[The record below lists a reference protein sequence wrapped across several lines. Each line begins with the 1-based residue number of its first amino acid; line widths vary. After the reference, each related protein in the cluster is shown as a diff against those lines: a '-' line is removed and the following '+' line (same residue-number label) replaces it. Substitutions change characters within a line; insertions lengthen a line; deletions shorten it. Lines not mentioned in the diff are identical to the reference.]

1 MKNFFISLLIFFLW
15 AFLGMWWYYSC
26 PICIV
31 QNTTMY
37 EPDKKNI
44 TIDKTTE
51 KLTPKSNT
59 SSLIINDDLG
69 NIVFTFPD
77 KVSIYKDTTNVLIPE
92 TAIGLKD
99 SIFSYLNNNQN
110 KELELIGW
118 YKNGEFTNNIEN
130 QNFGLDRANNIKN
143 ILVKFG
149 VNPDKISTVGAKN
162 EFTYT
167 SGKYTGGLELLFK
180 DISESK
186 ALEINKGITSKTLYT
201 KFNSRVFIPDN
212 TLQTYTADLKNYL
225 QKHPSKSVQIIGH
238 TDSLGDENDNEI
250 IGRDRATNVMNYF
263 ISQGITTSKL
273 QALSKGEM
281 SPISENSTN
290 DGRSKN
296 RRIEIIV
303 N

>member
-1 MKNFFISLLIFFLW
+1 MKNFIISLFIFFLW

-26 PICIV
+26 SLCIV
-31 QNTTMY
+31 QNKAVS
-37 EPDKKNI
+37 EPDNKNI
-44 TIDKTTE
+44 AIDKITE
-51 KLTPKSNT
+51 IPKSNT
-59 SSLIINDDLG
+59 SSLIINDDSG
-69 NIVFTFPD
+69 DIVFTFPN
-77 KVSIYKDTTNVLIPE
+77 KISIYKDSTSVLIPE
-92 TAIGLKD
+92 TAIDLKD

-110 KELELIGW
+110 KELKLIGW
-118 YKNGEFTNNIEN
+118 YKDGEFTNNIEK
-130 QNFGLDRANNIKN
+130 QNFGLNRANNFKN

-149 VNPDKISTVGAKN
+149 VNPDKISTIGVKH

-167 SGKYTGGLELLFK
+167 SGKYIGGLELLFK
-180 DISESK
+180 NISESK

-201 KFNSRVFIPDN
+201 KFNSRAFIPDN

-225 QKHPSKSVQIIGH
+225 QEYQSKSVKIIGH
-238 TDSLGDENDNEI
+238 TDSMGDENDNEI

-263 ISQGITTSKL
+263 ISQGITKSKL
-273 QALSKGEM
+273 KALSKGEM

-290 DGRSKN
+290 EGRSKN

>member
-1 MKNFFISLLIFFLW
+1 MKNFLISLLIFFLW
-15 AFLGMWWYYSC
+15 AILGMWWYYSC
-26 PICIV
+26 PICIL
-31 QNTTMY
+31 QNTTGY
-37 EPDKKNI
+37 EPEKKNI
-44 TIDKTTE
+44 SIDKVTE
-51 KLTPKSNT
+51 KPKLNT
-59 SSLIINDDLG
+59 SSFIINDDSG

-77 KVSIYKDTTNVLIPE
+77 KISIYKDSTNVLIPE

-99 SIFSYLNNNQN
+99 SIFNYLNNNQN

-130 QNFGLDRANNIKN
+130 QNFGLSRANNIKK
-143 ILVKFG
+143 ILVKYG
-149 VNPDKISTVGAKN
+149 INPDKISTIGVIH

-186 ALEINKGITSKTLYT
+186 VLKINKGITSKTLYT

-225 QKHPSKSVQIIGH
+225 QKHPGKSVQIIGH

-263 ISQGITTSKL
+263 ISQGITKSKL
-273 QALSKGEM
+273 QVLSKGEM
-281 SPISENSTN
+281 SPIGENSTN